1 MLFVYFRN
9 PTYYILNPAMPWN
22 FRNLTWYPMNI
33 SNLTYF
39 ELDYNSTNEKEY
51 HQSQLAFWQDYI
63 FDILDLEPCKLSCYL
78 FCNAKYIVSPQFY
91 LLEVVGL

>member
-63 FDILDLEPCKLSCYL
+63 FDILDLEPCKLSSNLVCA
-78 FCNAKYIVSPQFY
+78 AKNTKSPQFC
-91 LLEVVGL
+91 LL

>member
-1 MLFVYFRN
+1 MLCRN
-9 PTYYILNPAMPWN
+9 PTQYRLNPSMPWN
-22 FRNLTWYPMNI
+22 FRNLTWYPMNV

-63 FDILDLEPCKLSCYL
+63 FDILYLEPCKPQHLSLVNDVMYMCEL
-78 FCNAKYIVSPQFY
+78 FCRHVYR
-91 LLEVVGL
+91 L